1 MSQNPSLIA
10 THRISFPNPTLVCA
24 VLLVLLMGRSTLA
37 AEYTVRAD
45 GAGSFPTIQACANAA
60 LPGDTCL
67 VQAGTYPEHVKTA
80 AGGTG
85 DDNRVTFKAQ
95 GVVTMR
101 GFEVRHPFVS
111 IDGFDM
117 TGYAIQWDGLITV
130 YSGGSGC
137 AITNNT
143 LHDGSPDVMGI
154 YFYISSGK
162 AANNCVVR
170 GNRLSNLRYMF
181 ITTGGSNHLF
191 ENNTL
196 EYQNNMD
203 FVRLFGSGHIFRR
216 NVFRY
221 AGDTAV
227 SGNHPDFSQTFGQND
242 TPSENHLFEQNWIGD
257 LKSQFGQYNSG
268 GITAP
273 IEPYNN
279 YKNVTFR
286 QNIIFNLAWNGNFSF
301 PGVRFERNTF
311 YRFAYELSGLMLSGS
326 VARGEASNTT
336 VAGNVFLAGGTIA
349 DSGYYWL
356 DGALF
361 SREVIGVFI
370 TNDPLQSSS
379 ATSGIYTELQTRG
392 YIDSNGKILAA
403 ARSLTDVSQFVLST
417 AFASYRQAIYD
428 RLTQTV
434 RMDASIRSTFSAD
447 YNYVAGAASAGFPAK
462 RSSGCIPSATFT
474 EWNFCEP
481 HGVNGGDPLLRS
493 LTNLLGPDGIP
504 FTLDD
509 GLKPLPTSRLCGAG
523 PGGSDIGAY
532 SCDPSKVF
540 GYETPAAQ
548 PPSNLRLI
556 SGN

>member
-1 MSQNPSLIA
+1 
-10 THRISFPNPTLVCA
+10 
-24 VLLVLLMGRSTLA
+24 
-37 AEYTVRAD
+37 
-45 GAGSFPTIQACANAA
+45 
-60 LPGDTCL
+60 
-67 VQAGTYPEHVKTA
+67 
-80 AGGTG
+80 
-85 DDNRVTFKAQ
+85 
-95 GVVTMR
+95 MR
-101 GFEVRHPFVS
+101 GFEVRHPFVT

-130 YSGGSGC
+130 YSGGNNC

-143 LHDGSPDVMGI
+143 LRDGSPDVMGI

-162 AANNCVVR
+162 AASNCVVR

-221 AGDTAV
+221 AGDTGV

-257 LKSQFGQYNSG
+257 LTSQFGQYNSG
-268 GITAP
+268 AVTAP
-273 IEPYNN
+273 IEPYSN

-286 QNIIFNLAWNGNFSF
+286 QNIIVNLAWNGNFSF

-326 VARGEASNTT
+326 VTRGEASNTT
-336 VAGNVFLAGGTIA
+336 ITGNVFLAGGSIA

-370 TNDPLQSSS
+370 TNDALQSSS
-379 ATSGIYTELQTRG
+379 VTSGIYTDLQNHG
-392 YIDSNGKILAA
+392 YIDSNGKVLAP
-403 ARSLTDVSQFVLST
+403 ARSLTDISKFVLST
-417 AFASYRQAIYD
+417 TFDQYKQAVYD
-428 RLTQTV
+428 RLIQTV
-434 RMDASIRSTFSAD
+434 RMDAETRSTFAAD
-447 YNYVAGAASAGFPAK
+447 YNYVAGAASSGFPAK
-462 RSSGCIPSATFT
+462 RSSACVPSATFT
-474 EWNFCEP
+474 DWNFCEP
-481 HGVNGGDPLLRS
+481 HGINGGDPQLRNLS
-493 LTNLLGPDGIP
+493 NLLGPDGIP

-532 SCDPSKVF
+532 SCAPNQVF
-540 GYETPAAQ
+540 DGATAVAQ
-548 PPSNLRLI
+548 PPSNLRII